1 MHSYVY
7 ALISLAA
14 AIAIHASS
22 GEANLSTGM
31 EVGQVYPNYILP
43 SLSNGRP
50 LALSQFRGRKIIL
63 HQFASW

>member
-1 MHSYVY
+1 MRTSVY
-7 ALISLAA
+7 ALISLVA
-14 AIAIHASS
+14 AIAIHASLYA
-22 GEANLSTGM
+22 ANLSIGT

-43 SLSNGRP
+43 SLSDGRP